1 MVELSAEQFAQRAFD
16 VNLLDERQLQEIW
29 GQLGTR
35 QVSGEEFR
43 QHLLRRGLLT
53 MLQTERLLRGE
64 RTGYFY
70 GEYKVLYQVGK
81 GTFAR
86 VYRASHKTTGEI
98 VALKVLRK
106 SLSVQK
112 DVAERFY

>member
-16 VNLLDERQLQEIW
+16 VNLLDERQLQDVW

-43 QHLLRRGLLT
+43 QYLLRRGLLT
-53 MLQTERLLRGE
+53 KLQVERLLRGE

-70 GEYKVLYQVGK
+70 GQYKVLYQVGK

-86 VYRASHKTTGEI
+86 VYRAVNKDSGEI
-98 VALKVLRK
+98 VAVKVLRK
-106 SLSVQK
+106 SLSL
-112 DVAERFY
+112 